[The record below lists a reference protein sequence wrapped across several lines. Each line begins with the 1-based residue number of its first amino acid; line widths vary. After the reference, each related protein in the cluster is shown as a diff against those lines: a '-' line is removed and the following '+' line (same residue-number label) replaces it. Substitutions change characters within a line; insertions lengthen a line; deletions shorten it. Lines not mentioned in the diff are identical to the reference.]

1 MMTTNNQNI
10 ELLKCEGIN
19 KWYGNLHALKD
30 VNMSINKGEVIGL
43 IGDNGAGKSTL
54 IKIICGVHKLDKGS
68 VHFEGNQVSIDN
80 PKAAMKLGIETIHQ
94 YSTMFQEM
102 SIARNVFIGREPKK
116 FGLNFLGLLDE
127 KTMDHESMKA
137 IKDVGLDLRSPH
149 IPVKEL
155 SGGERQGVAI
165 ARSMFFKSK
174 MLILD
179 EPTNHLS
186 VKETLKVLEYI
197 QSLKNLGIGS
207 IFISHNLYHV
217 HEVSDRIV
225 GMARGEK
232 VCDMN
237 KDETTVN
244 DLIKLIG

>member
-1 MMTTNNQNI
+1 MNNNQNI

-68 VHFEGNQVSIDN
+68 VHFEGNKVSIEN

-127 KTMDHESMKA
+127 KIMDHESMKA

-232 VCDMN
+232 VCDLN

>member
-1 MMTTNNQNI
+1 MTTNNQNI

-232 VCDMN
+232 VCDLN

>member
-1 MMTTNNQNI
+1 MNNNSDK
-10 ELLKCEGIN
+10 ELIKCSGIN

-30 VNMSINKGEVIGL
+30 MDMTINKGEVIGL

-54 IKIICGVHKLDKGS
+54 IKIMCGVHKLDKGDLY
-68 VHFEGNQVSIDN
+68 FEGKRVSIEN
-80 PKAAMKLGIETIHQ
+80 PKSAMKLGIETIHQ
-94 YSTMFQEM
+94 YSTMFFEM
-102 SIARNVFIGREPKK
+102 SIANNVFIGREPKK
-116 FGLNFLGLLDE
+116 FGFNFLGLKDE
-127 KTMDHESMKA
+127 KKMDYESMKA
-137 IKDVGLDLRSPH
+137 IKEVGLDLRSPH

-165 ARSMFFKSK
+165 ARSMYFKSK

-186 VKETLKVLEYI
+186 VKETFKVLEYI
-197 QSLKNLGIGS
+197 QGLKSFGIGS

-217 HEVSDRIV
+217 HEVADRIV

-232 VCDMN
+232 VCDMYK
-237 KDETTVN
+237 KDTTVN
-244 DLIKLIG
+244 ELIKLIG

>member
-1 MMTTNNQNI
+1 MNNNSDK
-10 ELLKCEGIN
+10 ELIKCTGIN

-30 VNMSINKGEVIGL
+30 MDMTINKGEVIGL

-54 IKIICGVHKLDKGS
+54 IKIMCGVHKLDKGDLY
-68 VHFEGNQVSIDN
+68 FEGKRVSIEN
-80 PKAAMKLGIETIHQ
+80 PKSAMKLGIETIHQ
-94 YSTMFQEM
+94 YSTMFFEM
-102 SIARNVFIGREPKK
+102 SIANNVFIGREPKK
-116 FGLNFLGLLDE
+116 FGFNFLGLKDE
-127 KTMDHESMKA
+127 KKMDYESMKA
-137 IKDVGLDLRSPH
+137 IKEVGLDLRSPH

-165 ARSMFFKSK
+165 ARSMYFKSK

-197 QSLKNLGIGS
+197 KGLKSLGIGS

-217 HEVSDRIV
+217 HEIADRII

-232 VCDMN
+232 VCDMDK
-237 KDETTVN
+237 KDTTVN
-244 DLIKLIG
+244 ELIRLIG

>member
-1 MMTTNNQNI
+1 MNNNSDK
-10 ELLKCEGIN
+10 ELIKCTGIN

-30 VNMSINKGEVIGL
+30 MDMTINKGEVIGL

-54 IKIICGVHKLDKGS
+54 IKIMCGVHKLDKGDLY
-68 VHFEGNQVSIDN
+68 FEGKRVSIEN
-80 PKAAMKLGIETIHQ
+80 PKSAMKLGIETIHQ
-94 YSTMFQEM
+94 YSTMFFEM
-102 SIARNVFIGREPKK
+102 SIANNVFIGREPKK
-116 FGLNFLGLLDE
+116 FGFNFLGLKDE
-127 KTMDHESMKA
+127 KKMDYESMKA
-137 IKDVGLDLRSPH
+137 IKEVGLDLRSPH

-165 ARSMFFKSK
+165 ARSMYFKSK

-186 VKETLKVLEYI
+186 VKETFKVLEYI
-197 QSLKNLGIGS
+197 KGLKSLGIGS

-217 HEVSDRIV
+217 HEVADRVI

-232 VCDMN
+232 VCDMDK
-237 KDETTVN
+237 KDTTVN
-244 DLIKLIG
+244 ELIKLIG

>member
-1 MMTTNNQNI
+1 MTTNNQNV

-116 FGLNFLGLLDE
+116 FGLNFLGILDE
-127 KTMDHESMKA
+127 KTMDHESMSA

>member
-1 MMTTNNQNI
+1 MTTNNQNI

-68 VHFEGNQVSIDN
+68 VHFEGNKVSIEN

-186 VKETLKVLEYI
+186 VKETAKVLGYI

>member
-1 MMTTNNQNI
+1 MTTNNQNI

-80 PKAAMKLGIETIHQ
+80 PKAAMKLGIKTIHQ

>member
-1 MMTTNNQNI
+1 MTTNNQNI

-127 KTMDHESMKA
+127 KTMDHEAMKA

>member
-1 MMTTNNQNI
+1 MNNQNI

-68 VHFEGNQVSIDN
+68 VHFEGNKVSIEN

-127 KTMDHESMKA
+127 KIMDHESMKA

-232 VCDMN
+232 VCDLN

>member
-1 MMTTNNQNI
+1 MNNTSNN
-10 ELLKCEGIN
+10 ELLKCTGIN
-19 KWYGNLHALKD
+19 KWYGNLHALKN
-30 VNMSINKGEVIGL
+30 VNMSINRGEVIGL

-54 IKIICGVHKLDKGS
+54 IKIICGVHKLDKGN
-68 VHFEGNQVSIDN
+68 VFFEGTRVKFDN
-80 PKAAMKLGIETIHQ
+80 PKSAMKLGIETIHQ

-127 KTMDHESMKA
+127 KTMNHESMKA

-197 QSLKNLGIGS
+197 QGLKSLGIGS

-217 HEVSDRIV
+217 HEVADRII
-225 GMARGEK
+225 GMARGKK
-232 VCDMN
+232 VCDLDKN
-237 KDETTVN
+237 ETTVN

>member
-1 MMTTNNQNI
+1 MNNNSDK
-10 ELLKCEGIN
+10 ELIKCTGIN

-30 VNMSINKGEVIGL
+30 MNMTINKGEVIGL

-54 IKIICGVHKLDKGS
+54 IKIMCGVHKLDKGDLY
-68 VHFEGNQVSIDN
+68 FEGKRVSIEN
-80 PKAAMKLGIETIHQ
+80 PKSAMKLGIETIHQ
-94 YSTMFQEM
+94 YSTMFFEM
-102 SIARNVFIGREPKK
+102 SIANNVFIGREPKK
-116 FGLNFLGLLDE
+116 FGFNFLGLKDE
-127 KTMDHESMKA
+127 KKMDFESMKA
-137 IKDVGLDLRSPH
+137 IKEVGLDLRSPH

-165 ARSMFFKSK
+165 ARSMYFKSK

-186 VKETLKVLEYI
+186 VKETFKVLEYI
-197 QSLKNLGIGS
+197 KGLKSLGIGS

-217 HEVSDRIV
+217 HEIADRII

-232 VCDMN
+232 VCD
-237 KDETTVN
+237 KDKKDTTVN
-244 DLIKLIG
+244 ELIKLIG

>member
-1 MMTTNNQNI
+1 MTTNYQNI

-116 FGLNFLGLLDE
+116 FGLNFLDLLDE

>member
-1 MMTTNNQNI
+1 MNNNSDK
-10 ELLKCEGIN
+10 ELIKCSGIN

-30 VNMSINKGEVIGL
+30 MDMTINKGEVIGL

-54 IKIICGVHKLDKGS
+54 IKIMCGVHKLDKGDLY
-68 VHFEGNQVSIDN
+68 FEGKRVSIEN
-80 PKAAMKLGIETIHQ
+80 PKSAMKLGIETIHQ
-94 YSTMFQEM
+94 YSTMFFEM
-102 SIARNVFIGREPKK
+102 SIANNVFIGREPKK
-116 FGLNFLGLLDE
+116 FGFNFLGLKDE
-127 KTMDHESMKA
+127 KKMDYESMKA
-137 IKDVGLDLRSPH
+137 IKEVGLDLRSPH

-165 ARSMFFKSK
+165 ARSMYFKSK

-186 VKETLKVLEYI
+186 VKETFKVLEYI
-197 QSLKNLGIGS
+197 QGLKSLGIGS

-217 HEVSDRIV
+217 HEIADRII

-232 VCDMN
+232 VCD
-237 KDETTVN
+237 KDKKDTTVN
-244 DLIKLIG
+244 ELIKLIG

>member
-1 MMTTNNQNI
+1 MTTNNQNI

-174 MLILD
+174 ML
-179 EPTNHLS
+179 
-186 VKETLKVLEYI
+186 
-197 QSLKNLGIGS
+197 SLIH
-207 IFISHNLYHV
+207 I
-217 HEVSDRIV
+217 
-225 GMARGEK
+225 
-232 VCDMN
+232 
-237 KDETTVN
+237 
-244 DLIKLIG
+244 

>member
-1 MMTTNNQNI
+1 MTTNNQNV

-68 VHFEGNQVSIDN
+68 VHFEGSQVSIDN

>member
-1 MMTTNNQNI
+1 MNNNPTI

-68 VHFEGNQVSIDN
+68 VHFEGSQVSIDN

-116 FGLNFLGLLDE
+116 FGLKFLGILDE
-127 KTMDHESMKA
+127 KTMDHESMSA

-197 QSLKNLGIGS
+197 QSLKKLGIGS

>member
-1 MMTTNNQNI
+1 MNNSNQ
-10 ELLKCEGIN
+10 ELLKCTNIN

-30 VNMSINKGEVIGL
+30 VNLTIQKGEVIGL

-54 IKIICGVHKLDKGS
+54 IKIICGVNKLDQGEIF
-68 VHFEGNQVSIDN
+68 FEEKKVNIEN
-80 PKAAMKLGIETIHQ
+80 PKSAMNLGIETIHQ

-102 SIARNVFIGREPKK
+102 SISRNVFIGREPKK

-127 KTMDHESMKA
+127 KTMDFESMKA

-165 ARSMFFKSK
+165 ARAMFFKSK

-186 VKETLKVLEYI
+186 VKETLKVIDYV
-197 QSLKNLGIGS
+197 QGLKNLGIAS

-217 HEVSDRIV
+217 HEIADRIV
-225 GMARGEK
+225 GMARGKK
-232 VCDMN
+232 VCD
-237 KDETTVN
+237 KDKKDTTVN
-244 DLIKLIG
+244 ELIKLIG

>member
-1 MMTTNNQNI
+1 MNNNQNI

-68 VHFEGNQVSIDN
+68 VHFEGNKVSIEN

-94 YSTMFQEM
+94 YSTMIQEM

-127 KTMDHESMKA
+127 KIMDHESMKA

-232 VCDMN
+232 VCDLN
-237 KDETTVN
+237 KDETTVK

>member
-1 MMTTNNQNI
+1 MTTNNQNI

-68 VHFEGNQVSIDN
+68 VHFEGSQVNIDN

>member
-1 MMTTNNQNI
+1 MTTNNQNI

-68 VHFEGNQVSIDN
+68 VHFEGSQVNIDN
-80 PKAAMKLGIETIHQ
+80 PKAAMKIGIETIHQ